1 MGTHPIFESDF
12 DCIQKNKKMKIL
24 GPKCSSFCLVVSA
37 WGVVMFLLLG
47 SFYHV
52 KSPALRDDIVPA
64 NSTKE
69 AVWAAYEANAYNCY
83 ITAAIYA
90 GTLVF
95 SVFQVYV
102 NNNRSYQMV

>member
-1 MGTHPIFESDF
+1 
-12 DCIQKNKKMKIL
+12 MKIL

-47 SFYHV
+47 AFYHV

>member
-12 DCIQKNKKMKIL
+12 DCL
-24 GPKCSSFCLVVSA
+24 TGPKCSSFCLVVSA

-47 SFYHV
+47 AFYHV

-64 NSTKE
+64 NSTKV